1 MISSFEE
8 LQTTAN
14 ERGLKISDIALAEQI
29 ADSEVTEEGALAKMA
44 VALDTM
50 LDSISNGCRPD
61 IKSVSG
67 LTGGN
72 AYKMQVQIDK
82 GKTVMGPLISNAIK
96 MALAVAETN
105 AAMGKIVAA
114 PTAGSC
120 GILPGA
126 LGALIQER
134 GVSKEAAVKA
144 LFTAGEVGLIIAN
157 NASISG
163 AEGGCQAECGTASAM
178 AAAAIVELSGGSVD
192 MCINAVA
199 ITIKCILGLVCDPV
213 AGLVEV
219 PCVKRNASGVTLA
232 FTAAEMALAGITS
245 VIPADEV
252 VHVMKRVGQSLPA
265 SLRETAEGGLAATQ
279 TGKQLHTDIFKKLSA
294 RHACHMCNNC
304 KSN

>member
-8 LQTTAN
+8 LRTTAN
-14 ERGLKISDIALAEQI
+14 ERGLKISDIALEEQI

-50 LDSISNGCRPD
+50 LDSISNGCRSD

-294 RHACHMCNNC
+294 RHACRMCNNC

>member
-1 MISSFEE
+1 MINTFEE
-8 LQTTAN
+8 LKTIAN
-14 ERGLKISDIALAEQI
+14 QKGLKISDIALAEQI
-29 ADSEVTEEGALAKMA
+29 SDSEMTEEGALAKMR

-50 LDSISNGCRPD
+50 LESIERGSQPD
-61 IKSVSG
+61 VRSASG

-72 AYKMQVQIDK
+72 AYKMLKQIAA
-82 GKTVMGPLISNAIK
+82 GKTLSGQLISQAIR
-96 MALAVAETN
+96 MALAVAEMN

-120 GILPGA
+120 GILPAA
-126 LGALIQER
+126 LGSMIAVK
-134 GVSKEAAVKA
+134 GVSKEAATRA

-178 AAAAIVELSGGSVD
+178 AAAAIVELADGSPD
-192 MCINAVA
+192 MCVDAVA

-232 FTAAEMALAGITS
+232 FTAAEMVLAGITS
-245 VIPADEV
+245 VIPADEA
-252 VHVMKRVGQSLPA
+252 VHIMKRVGSSLPTA
-265 SLRETAEGGLAATQ
+265 LRETAEGGLAISP
-279 TGKQLHTDIFKKLSA
+279 TGKRLQKDIFSKLKEQHSCA
-294 RHACHMCNNC
+294 VCG
-304 KSN
+304 K

>member
-8 LQTTAN
+8 LRTTAN
-14 ERGLKISDIALAEQI
+14 KRGLKISDIALAEQI

-294 RHACHMCNNC
+294 RHACRMCNNC

>member
-8 LQTTAN
+8 LRTTAN

-29 ADSEVTEEGALAKMA
+29 VDSEVTEEGALAKMA

-50 LDSISNGCRPD
+50 LDSISNGCRSD

>member
-1 MISSFEE
+1 MINSFEE
-8 LQTTAN
+8 LKKIAN
-14 ERGLKISDIALAEQI
+14 ERNAKISEIALAEQI
-29 ADSEVTEEGALAKMA
+29 ADSEITQDGALAKMR

-50 LDSISNGCRPD
+50 LDSITNGCRPD

-72 AYKMQVQIDK
+72 AYKMQVQIDA
-82 GKTVMGPLISNAIK
+82 GRTVMGPLISNAIK

-126 LGALIQER
+126 IGALIQER
-134 GVSKEAAVKA
+134 GVSKDAAVMA

-252 VHVMKRVGQSLPA
+252 VHVMKRVGDSIPS

-279 TGKQLHTDIFKKLSA
+279 TGKRLQTDIFKKLSA
-294 RHACHMCNNC
+294 HHDCRVCHGC
-304 KSN
+304 KG

>member
-8 LQTTAN
+8 LRTTAN

-50 LDSISNGCRPD
+50 LDSISNGCRSD

-294 RHACHMCNNC
+294 RHACRMCNNC

>member
-8 LQTTAN
+8 LRTTAN

-50 LDSISNGCRPD
+50 LDSISNGCRSD

-134 GVSKEAAVKA
+134 GVSKEAVVKA

-178 AAAAIVELSGGSVD
+178 AAAAIVELSDGSVD

-294 RHACHMCNNC
+294 RHACRMCNNC

>member
-8 LQTTAN
+8 LRTTAN

-29 ADSEVTEEGALAKMA
+29 VDSEVTEEGALAKMA

-50 LDSISNGCRPD
+50 LDSISNGCRSD

-294 RHACHMCNNC
+294 RHACRMCNNC

>member
-14 ERGLKISDIALAEQI
+14 ERGLKISDISLAEQI

>member
-14 ERGLKISDIALAEQI
+14 ERGLKISDISLAEQI

-294 RHACHMCNNC
+294 RHACRMCNNC

>member
-8 LQTTAN
+8 LRTTAN

-50 LDSISNGCRPD
+50 LDSISNGCRSD

-178 AAAAIVELSGGSVD
+178 AAAAIVELSDGSVD

-294 RHACHMCNNC
+294 RHACRMCNNC